1 MIIDEKEKLVISWNI
16 LLKRKLWNKKK
27 IYIDKKENI

>member
-27 IYIDKKENI
+27 IYIGKKENI

>member
-16 LLKRKLWNKKK
+16 LLKRKLWNKK
-27 IYIDKKENI
+27 IYIGKKENI